1 MKLII
6 ADDHEL
12 LLDTLV
18 QSLSLRFTQLEIKKV
33 KNKDELYSEINRDKF
48 DFLLQDVRF
57 GDTDARNFI
66 PEISIKHPQLKIIVF
81 TSISDQ
87 LSLSR
92 ISKLPIH
99 ALVSKTDSIDE
110 IIQALNHKNTNVVY
124 FSTAISS
131 ILKSVKEDQSTHL
144 SERELEVLREIS
156 NGKTSKEISE
166 HLFISVKTVEM
177 HRSNLFSKLDVTNVV
192 SLVKKAITLNLI
204 DE

>member
-18 QSLSLRFTQLEIKKV
+18 QSLSLRFSQLEIKKV
-33 KNKDELYSEINRDKF
+33 KNKEELYSKIQQENF

-110 IIQALNHKNTNVVY
+110 IIQALNHKNTNEIY
-124 FSTAISS
+124 FSAAISS
-131 ILKSVKEDQSTHL
+131 ILKSVKEDQSTQL

-166 HLFISVKTVEM
+166 HLFISIKTVEM
-177 HRSNLFSKLDVTNVV
+177 HRSNLFSKLDVSNVV

>member
-18 QSLSLRFTQLEIKKV
+18 QSLSLRFSQLEIKKV
-33 KNKDELYSEINRDKF
+33 KNKEELYSKIQQENF
-48 DFLLQDVRF
+48 DFLLQDIRF

-110 IIQALNHKNTNVVY
+110 IMHALTLKNETEVY
-124 FSTAISS
+124 FSKAIEH
-131 ILKSVKEDQSTHL
+131 ILKSVKEDQSTQL

-177 HRSNLFSKLDVTNVV
+177 HRSNLFSKMDVSNVF

>member
-166 HLFISVKTVEM
+166 NLFISVKTVEM

>member
-18 QSLSLRFTQLEIKKV
+18 HTLSLRFSKIEIKKV
-33 KNKDELYSEINRDKF
+33 KNKEELYTHLQVENF

-66 PEISIKHPQLKIIVF
+66 PEISIKHRNLKIIVF

-87 LSLSR
+87 LSVSR
-92 ISKLPIH
+92 IAKLPIH

-110 IIQALNHKNTNVVY
+110 IVNALNHKQTNGVY
-124 FSTAISS
+124 FSTSIST
-131 ILKSVKEDQSTHL
+131 ILKSVREDVSTQL

-156 NGKTSKEISE
+156 KGRTSKEISE

-177 HRSNLFSKLDVTNVV
+177 HRSNLFSKLNVSNVV

>member
-57 GDTDARNFI
+57 GDTDARKFI
-66 PEISIKHPQLKIIVF
+66 PEISIKQPQLKIIVF

-110 IIQALNHKNTNVVY
+110 IIQALKHK
-124 FSTAISS
+124 
-131 ILKSVKEDQSTHL
+131 
-144 SERELEVLREIS
+144 
-156 NGKTSKEISE
+156 
-166 HLFISVKTVEM
+166 
-177 HRSNLFSKLDVTNVV
+177 
-192 SLVKKAITLNLI
+192 
-204 DE
+204 